1 VGKPASGPL
10 ARKGSNPFPGAT
22 WAMSIAPPPKENARY
37 QNVLRIEKNY
47 MILRFDETMDAIAD
61 QEVNEISQKIMKE
74 VEHAKSRE
82 LADSDEM
89 IKILHL
95 TNTRNAKALL
105 EHAEEA
111 PTKRERDIG
120 KKAVVKALLVSTWHT
135 RLYFIIRS
143 FIMGLL
149 SASLTLLF
157 VLIFHSITLALEIPL
172 GIFSFIFSLAVSRL
186 LDVQIVKATKTITD
200 YLSNH
205 QSLRNFILNHF

>member
-1 VGKPASGPL
+1 
-10 ARKGSNPFPGAT
+10 
-22 WAMSIAPPPKENARY
+22 
-37 QNVLRIEKNY
+37 
-47 MILRFDETMDAIAD
+47 MILRFDETMDVVAD
-61 QEVNEISQKIMKE
+61 QEVDEISQKIMTE

-95 TNTRNAKALL
+95 TNTRNAKSLL

>member
-1 VGKPASGPL
+1 MIS
-10 ARKGSNPFPGAT
+10 
-22 WAMSIAPPPKENARY
+22 
-37 QNVLRIEKNY
+37 RI
-47 MILRFDETMDAIAD
+47 DEIMDAVGD
-61 QEVNEISQKIMKE
+61 QEVDEISQKIMTE

>member
-1 VGKPASGPL
+1 
-10 ARKGSNPFPGAT
+10 
-22 WAMSIAPPPKENARY
+22 
-37 QNVLRIEKNY
+37 
-47 MILRFDETMDAIAD
+47 MILRFDETMDAVAD
-61 QEVNEISQKIMKE
+61 QEVDEISQKIMKE

-95 TNTRNAKALL
+95 TNTRNAKSLL

>member
-1 VGKPASGPL
+1 
-10 ARKGSNPFPGAT
+10 
-22 WAMSIAPPPKENARY
+22 
-37 QNVLRIEKNY
+37 

-95 TNTRNAKALL
+95 TNTRNAKSLL

>member
-1 VGKPASGPL
+1 MV
-10 ARKGSNPFPGAT
+10 
-22 WAMSIAPPPKENARY
+22 
-37 QNVLRIEKNY
+37 
-47 MILRFDETMDAIAD
+47 LRFDETMDAVAD
-61 QEVNEISQKIMKE
+61 QEVDEISQKIMTE

-105 EHAEEA
+105 EHAQEA